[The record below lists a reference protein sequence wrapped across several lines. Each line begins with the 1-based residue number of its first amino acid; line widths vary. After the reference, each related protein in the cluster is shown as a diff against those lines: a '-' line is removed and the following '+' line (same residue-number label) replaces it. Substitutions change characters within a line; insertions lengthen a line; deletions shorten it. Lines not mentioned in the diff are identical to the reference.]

1 MKEKLAS
8 IQYLRAVA
16 ALLVVFHHAR
26 NVHPWLYNPL
36 AGFGLAQCGVD
47 VFFVISGFVMYS
59 AARGEATGEFLRRR
73 LIRIAPLYWLAT
85 LVSAPLIMLNHGSAF
100 NGELL
105 AHAVGSVLFIPH
117 YSPEH
122 AGEIWPLLVVGWSL
136 NYEMFFYLVFAVGIA
151 AKRLVTVTAATLG
164 ALVVAGLLLRSD
176 NALWRTYTDPLLLE
190 FLAGVTLAVG
200 RERLRAFDLSLLLP
214 LGMLALAFSGL
225 ARLPQVLGWGLPAVM
240 IVAGAISLET
250 RGRLPKLKA
259 LGVLGDASYAIYLF
273 QVICIGVVGLALQ
286 RLPVHGPLQ
295 LSLMIVMCLV
305 SSAGAGV
312 AVHYGLERPL
322 LRVLSGKR
330 RSPARREFA
339 ASAAPS
345 AG

>member
-59 AARGEATGEFLRRR
+59 AARSEATGEFLRRR
-73 LIRIAPLYWLAT
+73 LIRIVPLYWLAT
-85 LVSAPLIMLNHGSAF
+85 LVSAPLILLNHDSVLDGR
-100 NGELL
+100 LL
-105 AHAVGSVLFIPH
+105 AHLADSFLFIPH

-122 AGEIWPLLVVGWSL
+122 PGEIWPLLVVGWSL
-136 NYEMFFYLVFAVGIA
+136 SYEMFFYLVFAAGIA
-151 AKRLVTVTAATLG
+151 ARRLVTVTATTLG
-164 ALVVAGLLLRSD
+164 LLVVAGLLLKSD
-176 NALWRTYTDPLLLE
+176 NAIWLSYTDPLLLE
-190 FLAGVTLAVG
+190 FLAGVMLAVG
-200 RERLRAFDLSLLLP
+200 RERLRAYDLSLLLP
-214 LGMLALAFSGL
+214 LGVVGL
-225 ARLPQVLGWGLPAVM
+225 GMSPLVRLPQVVAWGAPAVM

-250 RGRLPKLKA
+250 GGRLPRLKA

-273 QVICIGVVGLALQ
+273 QVVCIGVVGLVLQ

-295 LSLMIVMCLV
+295 LVLMIAACLV
-305 SSAGAGV
+305 SSACAGV
-312 AVHYGLERPL
+312 AIHYGLERPL
-322 LRVLSGKR
+322 LRYLSGR
-330 RSPARREFA
+330 RTPPAQREFA
-339 ASAAPS
+339 ARAAPS